1 MMQLFT
7 KEALLHVI
15 ILGSVP
21 YSEIQ
26 VHINATTVC
35 VFHRL
40 SRLYRSHGSKR
51 WRYKSHC
58 SSNIGWATAVIDDGI
73 NGFDATKRTRAL
85 CQ

>member
-1 MMQLFT
+1 
-7 KEALLHVI
+7 
-15 ILGSVP
+15 VP

-35 VFHRL
+35 VFPSFVEAL
-40 SRLYRSHGSKR
+40 PVTWIEAMALPKAV
-51 WRYKSHC
+51 
-58 SSNIGWATAVIDDGI
+58 SSNIGWATDVIDDGI